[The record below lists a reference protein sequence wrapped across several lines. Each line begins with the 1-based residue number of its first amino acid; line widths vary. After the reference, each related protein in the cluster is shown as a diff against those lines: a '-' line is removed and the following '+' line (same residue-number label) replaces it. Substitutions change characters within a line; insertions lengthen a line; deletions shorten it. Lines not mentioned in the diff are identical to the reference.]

1 MVVILLFFLI
11 ICLWG
16 FVFFQD
22 LDLVLILFSLM
33 LKQFSYGDVQI
44 FFMDEFMKVIEK
56 YGIIDDDI
64 MFVINK
70 FKEGKFL
77 ILIKIIK
84 NVEMGDEQVIILS
97 NIK

>member
-22 LDLVLILFSLM
+22 LDLVLILISVM
-33 LKQFSYGDVQI
+33 LKQISYGDVQI

>member
-1 MVVILLFFLI
+1 
-11 ICLWG
+11 
-16 FVFFQD
+16 
-22 LDLVLILFSLM
+22 
-33 LKQFSYGDVQI
+33 
-44 FFMDEFMKVIEK
+44 MDEFMKVIEK

-84 NVEMGDEQVIILS
+84 NVEMGDE
-97 NIK
+97 

>member
-97 NIK
+97 NMK